1 MSNTSPSDLVYSLFS
16 GFPEDTVCPHSLL
29 LLMKRLL
36 RYSNFLSSFSE
47 KNYLEVSFLN
57 LYACILKNE
66 AFPFNLELTPTYVD
80 LTLLLFLG

>member
-36 RYSNFLSSFSE
+36 RYSNFSQ
-47 KNYLEVSFLN
+47 
-57 LYACILKNE
+57 
-66 AFPFNLELTPTYVD
+66 
-80 LTLLLFLG
+80 LLF